1 MEQKDN
7 AANSQNAKAQN
18 IYSGTS
24 KKSDAFQEEEK
35 KDSDSYY
42 VQQ

>member
-7 AANSQNAKAQN
+7 AANSLNSNAQNN

-42 VQQ
+42 V